1 MSRTTDLPR
10 TAVPQGVATFYPELA
25 VKKRHVETRV
35 LETLGRWGYR
45 EVVPPLFEYLEVLS
59 QGLATGMVERGY
71 KIEDR
76 QDGRLMVLRP
86 DVTAQVARMAA
97 ARREDPAVPHR
108 YGYAVGVFSHADA
121 HRGRPREVFQV
132 GAERLGPGGAAAD
145 LEILSLL
152 ITSLRALGLTDFRV
166 AMGQAGF
173 FQAILDDL
181 GLDDAPR
188 AELVDAMFRKDA
200 PAVRRLLAGAGV
212 APETCARVER
222 IPFLIGGRE
231 VFAAARALTE
241 VPAAQSALDHLEAV
255 VAGLAQAGMDRHVL
269 VDLGEI
275 RDLTYYTGIVF
286 EVLVPDLGFE
296 LGGGGRYDDL
306 VGRFGH
312 PMRAV
317 GFALD
322 VERVL
327 EAMARAGVPMPA
339 GGLDYR
345 VEGPDAHAAAEA
357 LRARGLAVAVGP
369 GGGEAP
375 VVRAEGGALTL
386 PGPQGAAATDLDAL
400 VRRARGEGH

>member
-1 MSRTTDLPR
+1 MSRTTTLPR
-10 TAVPQGVATFYPELA
+10 TAVPQGVASFYPELA
-25 VKKRHVETRV
+25 IRKRHVETRV
-35 LETLGRWGYR
+35 LQTLGRWGYR
-45 EVVPPLFEYLEVLS
+45 EVVPPLFEYLDVLS
-59 QGLATGMVERGY
+59 QGLAAETVERGY

-108 YGYAVGVFSHADA
+108 FGYAVGVFAHADA

-152 ITSLRALGLTDFRV
+152 ITCLRALGLEDFVV
-166 AMGQAGF
+166 AMGQAGY

-181 GLDDAPR
+181 ELDDAPR
-188 AELVDAMFRKDA
+188 NALIDAMARKDA
-200 PAVRRLLAGAGV
+200 PAVRRLLTAHGV
-212 APETCARVER
+212 APDTCARIER

-231 VFAAARALTE
+231 VFAQARGLTD
-241 VPAAQSALDHLEAV
+241 VPAAHAALDHLEAV
-255 VAGLAQAGMDRHVL
+255 VAGLAEAGMDSHVR

-275 RDLTYYTGIVF
+275 RDLTYYTGVVF
-286 EVLVPDLGFE
+286 EVLVPDLGVE

-327 EAMARAGVPMPA
+327 EAMARAGVPMPS
-339 GGLDYR
+339 GGLDYL
-345 VEGPDAHAAAEA
+345 VEGPEAHAAAEA

-369 GGGEAP
+369 GAGEAP
-375 VVRAEGGALTL
+375 VIRAEGGALYRVA
-386 PGPQGAAATDLDAL
+386 GEKRAATDLEAL
-400 VRRARGEGH
+400 VREAAGG